1 MLSLGTRALCAATL
15 FFSFTGPACADRHIT
30 PPAPSA
36 HALADGLGDRIGSLR
51 GTVRNALGEVVGG
64 AVVTL
69 TGNVERTAR
78 TDSTGSF
85 SFVGLAPGSY
95 SIHLE
100 SPDTPSPA
108 QSIEIGSRESI
119 VSLTLGRSSTSLV
132 TIGRIV
138 AGSAHVASNAPVA
151 TQTLSAT
158 AAAARGETSV
168 AEMLAHEARSVTIVR
183 TTGGNGPI
191 AVALRGPDP
200 TETLVDLDGHALN
213 SGGSGS
219 FDVSLLD
226 PAELASVQL
235 VYGIAPSSLVGPN
248 TIGGAINVRTLEP
261 TAKAHGL
268 LRLSTDS
275 FGSIGQTLQ
284 ATGTSQR
291 LGYAFSLH
299 RTTSGGDV
307 HDRTLIS
314 DTGTTSHVGSTIVGS
329 DALAKLRYTFGSAD
343 GFFAF
348 TFRDQSTYRDLSAA
362 LSSVGGPDSSYNS
375 FAGSALQAHNAGY
388 GFDVQTPLG
397 STRDGEDVR
406 SIVLFRHFTSLSTQS
421 VVGPAAGSSPYLFDT
436 VDRLGEDSLQI
447 DRVFSK
453 AVVSLKL
460 TNRTEQ
466 LATQQIAGGG
476 SVVDQ
481 TYLRR
486 ALATDPPSPASSN
499 PDRLRQAQ
507 RSGVVRAAYD
517 PSPTLHATL
526 AAYYSDFSSF
536 GTSIDPRFGLVWT
549 PTLQNALCFSVG
561 STFQSPQLP
570 ELYVPA
576 RLPAP
581 DASGAV
587 NTGNPN
593 LKADHATEFELGF
606 EHVFEAANPT
616 RLGIDLYRTNLRAP
630 SQRRYA
636 AASCAGSAVAAANP
650 DCLSY
655 PINAGGAVYQGLEA
669 HVDRKIGRALIT
681 AAYSVNS
688 NYTSSISPLFQNGT
702 VVLRQQLR
710 GSPLHAGQLAI
721 EDLSS
726 LRIGYRAAVSYE
738 DAYNGL
744 NRPAYATLQAGFT
757 WHLPAAIDL
766 GLFGTNLTN
775 VYAGRFTLLGEGT
788 RYNTL
793 EEPVSTDAYAL
804 EARRVSLIVTRR
816 F

>member
-1 MLSLGTRALCAATL
+1 VLSLGTRALCAATL
-15 FFSFTGPACADRHIT
+15 FFSFTGPARADRHIT
-30 PPAPSA
+30 PPATSARA
-36 HALADGLGDRIGSLR
+36 HAEGLGGRIGSLR

-100 SPDTPSPA
+100 SSDTPSPA

-132 TIGRIV
+132 TIGRTGT
-138 AGSAHVASNAPVA
+138 GSAHLASNAAVA
-151 TQTLSAT
+151 TQTLSAS

-168 AEMLAHEARSVTIVR
+168 AEMLEHDARSVTIVR
-183 TTGGNGPI
+183 PVGGNGPI

-200 TETLVDLDGHALN
+200 TETLVDVDGHALN

-248 TIGGAINVRTLEP
+248 TIGGVINVRTLEP

-299 RTTSGGDV
+299 RTTSGGEV
-307 HDRTLIS
+307 HDPTLIS
-314 DTGTTSHVGSTIVGS
+314 EPGTTSHVGSTIVGS
-329 DALAKLRYTFGSAD
+329 DALAKLRYTFGNAD

-362 LSSVGGPDSSYNS
+362 LTSVGGPNLSYRS
-375 FAGSALQAHNAGY
+375 FAGSALQGHNAGY

-397 STRDGEDVR
+397 STRDGEGTR

-453 AVVSLKL
+453 AVVSIKL
-460 TNRTEQ
+460 TARSEQ
-466 LATQQIAGGG
+466 LATQQIAGGD

-486 ALATDPPSPASSN
+486 ALATDPQSSASSY
-499 PDRLRQAQ
+499 PDRLRQVQ
-507 RSGVVRAAYD
+507 RWGVVRAAFD
-517 PSPTLHATL
+517 PSSTLHATL

-549 PTLQNALCFSVG
+549 PTLQNALRFSVG

-581 DASGAV
+581 DSSGAV
-587 NTGNPN
+587 NIGNPN
-593 LKADHATEFELGF
+593 LKADHATEIELGF
-606 EHVFEAANPT
+606 EHVFEAADPT

-630 SQRRYA
+630 AQRRYA
-636 AASCAGSAVAAANP
+636 AANCAGSAAA
-650 DCLSY
+650 
-655 PINAGGAVYQGLEA
+655 
-669 HVDRKIGRALIT
+669 
-681 AAYSVNS
+681 
-688 NYTSSISPLFQNGT
+688 
-702 VVLRQQLR
+702 
-710 GSPLHAGQLAI
+710 
-721 EDLSS
+721 
-726 LRIGYRAAVSYE
+726 
-738 DAYNGL
+738 
-744 NRPAYATLQAGFT
+744 
-757 WHLPAAIDL
+757 
-766 GLFGTNLTN
+766 
-775 VYAGRFTLLGEGT
+775 
-788 RYNTL
+788 
-793 EEPVSTDAYAL
+793 
-804 EARRVSLIVTRR
+804 
-816 F
+816 

>member
-51 GTVRNALGEVVGG
+51 GTVRNALGEIVGG

-616 RLGIDLYRTNLRAP
+616 RLGIDLYRTNLRSP

-669 HVDRKIGRALIT
+669 HVDRQIGRALIT

-721 EDLSS
+721 EDSSS

-766 GLFGTNLTN
+766 GFFGTNLTN
-775 VYAGRFTLLGEGT
+775 VYADRFTLLAGGT

>member
-15 FFSFTGPACADRHIT
+15 FFSFTGPASANRHVT

>member
-1 MLSLGTRALCAATL
+1 VLSSGTRALCAAAL
-15 FFSFTGPACADRHIT
+15 FLSFTGPARADGQVT
-30 PPAPSA
+30 PPATSV
-36 HALADGLGDRIGSLR
+36 R
-51 GTVRNALGEVVGG
+51 GTVRDALGVVVDG

-69 TGNVERTAR
+69 TGNLERTTR

-85 SFVGLAPGSY
+85 AFVGLAPGSY
-95 SIHLE
+95 SIHVE
-100 SPDTPSPA
+100 SPDNPSPV
-108 QSIEIGSRESI
+108 QSITIGSRESF

-132 TIGRIV
+132 TIGRV
-138 AGSAHVASNAPVA
+138 GTSSVHVASNAPVA
-151 TQTLSAT
+151 TQTLSAS

-168 AEMLAHEARSVTIVR
+168 GEMLEHDARSATIVR
-183 TTGGNGPI
+183 TGNTAAPV
-191 AVALRGPDP
+191 AVALRGSDP
-200 TETLVDLDGHALN
+200 TETLVDVDGHALN

-268 LRLSTDS
+268 LRLTTES

-284 ATGTSQR
+284 ATGTKQR

-299 RTTSGGDV
+299 RTTSQGEV
-307 HDRTLIS
+307 HDQTLIS
-314 DTGTTSHVGSTIVGS
+314 ETGITSRIGSTIVGN
-329 DALAKLRYTFGSAD
+329 DALAKLRYTFGNAD

-362 LSSVGGPDSSYNS
+362 LTAVGGPDLRYNS
-375 FAGSALQAHNAGY
+375 FAGSAMQGHNAGY
-388 GFDVQTPLG
+388 GFDVQTPL
-397 STRDGEDVR
+397 SRDGEAAH
-406 SIVLFRHFTSLSTQS
+406 SILLFRHFTSLSTQS
-421 VVGPAAGSSPYLFDT
+421 VVGRAAGSSSYLSDN

-460 TNRTEQ
+460 NVRTEQ
-466 LATQQIAGGG
+466 LETQQIAAGGLQ
-476 SVVDQ
+476 VDQ
-481 TYLRR
+481 TSLLHG
-486 ALATDPPSPASSN
+486 LAADRQLSVSSN
-499 PDRLRQAQ
+499 PDRLFQTQ

-517 PSPTLHATL
+517 PSSRLHATV

-536 GTSIDPRFGLVWT
+536 GTSFDPRFGMVWT
-549 PTLQNALCFSVG
+549 PSLRNALRFSVG

-587 NTGNPN
+587 NIGNRN

-606 EHVFEAANPT
+606 EHVIEAVHPT
-616 RLGIDLYRTNLRAP
+616 RLGIDLYRTNLRTP

-636 AASCAGSAVAAANP
+636 AASCAGSASAATSP

-669 HVDRKIGRALIT
+669 HADRMIGRALIT

-688 NYTSSISPLFQNGT
+688 NYTTSISPLFQNGT
-702 VVLRQQLR
+702 VVLNQQLR
-710 GSPLHAGQLAI
+710 GSPLHEGQIAI
-721 EDLSS
+721 EDSS
-726 LRIGYRAAVSYE
+726 SVRIGYRAALRYE
-738 DAYNGL
+738 DSYNGL
-744 NRPAYATLQAGFT
+744 NRPAYTTLQAGLT
-757 WHLPAAIDL
+757 WHLPSAIDL
-766 GLFGTNLTN
+766 GLYGTNLLN
-775 VYAGRFTLLGEGT
+775 VYSDRFTRLGLGT

-793 EEPVSTDAYAL
+793 DEPASTDAYAL
-804 EARRVSLIVTRR
+804 EGRRLSLIVTRR

>member
-15 FFSFTGPACADRHIT
+15 FFSFTAPARAERHIT

-36 HALADGLGDRIGSLR
+36 RAHAEGLGDRIGSLR

-64 AVVTL
+64 AVVIL
-69 TGNVERTAR
+69 TGKVERTAR

-95 SIHLE
+95 SIQLE
-100 SPDTPSPA
+100 SPDTPAPA
-108 QSIEIGSRESI
+108 LAIEIGSRESI

-132 TIGRIV
+132 TIGQIGT
-138 AGSAHVASNAPVA
+138 GSAHVASNAPVA
-151 TQTLSAT
+151 MQTLSAT

-168 AEMLAHEARSVTIVR
+168 AEMLEHDARSVTIVR
-183 TTGGNGPI
+183 PVGGNGPI

-200 TETLVDLDGHALN
+200 TETLVDVDGHALN

-299 RTTSGGDV
+299 RTTSGGEV
-307 HDRTLIS
+307 HDRILMS
-314 DTGTTSHVGSTIVGS
+314 ETGTTSHVGSTIVGS
-329 DALAKLRYTFGSAD
+329 DALAKLRYTFGNAD

-362 LSSVGGPDSSYNS
+362 LTSVGGTDLSYRS
-375 FAGSALQAHNAGY
+375 FAGSALQGHNAGY

-397 STRDGEDVR
+397 STRDGEGAR

-421 VVGPAAGSSPYLFDT
+421 VVGPAAGSSPYLFDN

-486 ALATDPPSPASSN
+486 ALATDPQSASN

-517 PSPTLHATL
+517 PSSTLHATL

-549 PTLQNALCFSVG
+549 PTLQNALRFSVG

-587 NTGNPN
+587 TTGNPN

-606 EHVFEAANPT
+606 EHVFEAADPM

-630 SQRRYA
+630 SQRRFA
-636 AASCAGSAVAAANP
+636 AASCAGSAAAAANP

-702 VVLRQQLR
+702 VVLNQQLR

-721 EDLSS
+721 EDSSS
-726 LRIGYRAAVSYE
+726 LRIGYRAALSYE

-744 NRPAYATLQAGFT
+744 NRPGYATLEAGLT
-757 WHLPAAIDL
+757 WHLPSAIDL

-775 VYAGRFTLLGEGT
+775 VYADRFTLLGGGT

-793 EEPVSTDAYAL
+793 EEPAATDAYAL
-804 EARRVSLIVTRR
+804 GGRRLSLILTRR